1 MRDLTN
7 KVKEL
12 ISRIFQIDKEILNLN
27 FIDHSILDRNYV
39 YTFSI
44 GSEDFIIKISY
55 SREKWENE
63 IRVLKLLKDLY
74 FVPNILDGGIK
85 YDLRYI
91 IMEKFQGETL
101 IDEID
106 KFSKKKQLEIIKNL
120 GESLAL
126 IHNTGE
132 FYFFSWEEEAKKS
145 KLREVR
151 DLKDKNIIRKLKN
164 CENDLV
170 KEGTKLLGKY
180 RPKLIDTKPRLTH
193 KDYSLRNILV
203 TGSGQLSGILD
214 YEHTEPED
222 PCLDIC
228 SMYHT
233 DILDDELFFDTFKL
247 GYERIVE
254 FPINFLLNKKYYM
267 INTGLYLYGRFS
279 EKGIEA
285 RDRGLYLIKNSLNH

>member
-12 ISRIFQIDKEILNLN
+12 ISEIFQIDKEILNLN

-39 YTFSI
+39 YTFNI
-44 GSEDFIIKISY
+44 GLDDFIIKISY

-74 FVPNILDGGIK
+74 FVPNIIDEGIK

-106 KFSKKKQLEIIKNL
+106 KFSKKKQLEMIEKL

-132 FYFFSWEEEAKKS
+132 FNFFSWEEGKKA

-151 DLKDKNIIRKLKN
+151 NYKDKNIIRKLQH
-164 CENDLV
+164 CENELV
-170 KEGTKLLGKY
+170 KEGTKLLDKY

-203 TGSGQLSGILD
+203 LESGKLSGILD

-233 DILDDELFFDTFKL
+233 DILDDELFFEAFKL
-247 GYERIVE
+247 GYEKIVE
-254 FPINFLLNKKYYM
+254 FPINFLLNKNYYM

-279 EKGIEA
+279 EKGLEA
-285 RDRGLYLIKNSLNH
+285 RDRGLDLIKNSLND

>member
-1 MRDLTN
+1 VP
-7 KVKEL
+7 K
-12 ISRIFQIDKEILNLN
+12 IID
-27 FIDHSILDRNYV
+27 V
-39 YTFSI
+39 
-44 GSEDFIIKISY
+44 
-55 SREKWENE
+55 
-63 IRVLKLLKDLY
+63 
-74 FVPNILDGGIK
+74 GIK

-91 IMEKFQGETL
+91 VMEKFQGETL

-106 KFSKKKQLEIIKNL
+106 KFSRKKQLQIIKKL

-132 FYFFSWEEEAKKS
+132 FNFFSWEEEPKKS

-151 DLKDKNIIRKLKN
+151 NYKDKNIIRKLQH
-164 CENDLV
+164 CEDQLV
-170 KEGTKLLGKY
+170 KEGIKLLDKY

-193 KDYSLRNILV
+193 KDYSFRNILILE
-203 TGSGQLSGILD
+203 SGKLSGVLD

-233 DILDDELFFDTFKL
+233 DILDDELFFDTFKS
-247 GYERIVE
+247 GYEKIVE
-254 FPINFLLNKKYYM
+254 FPINFLHNKKYYM

-279 EKGIEA
+279 ENGLEA
-285 RDRGLYLIKNSLNH
+285 RDRGLDLIKNSLNN